1 MAKKMIVVIAGILAI
16 FCFFESRTFGKI
28 AQNDGE
34 TCFHKIKKGET
45 LWKLFGKNWKIV
57 AAINKISPD
66 RLKPKAFLIIP
77 CQWEKL
83 DDYFPLPKDFPKED
97 FPKENPNA
105 KSRFVLIDLQQ
116 QAFGAYENG
125 KLAFWGPIS
134 SGRRKFETPE
144 GNFKILQKD
153 KKRISKSYPKPNGGT
168 PMPYALKFYGDYWI
182 HAGPLPGKPDSHG
195 CVRLMEE
202 DARKLF
208 QWVAVKTPVKI
219 I

>member
-1 MAKKMIVVIAGILAI
+1 MAKKTIVVIAGILAI

-34 TCFHKIKKGET
+34 TCFHK
-45 LWKLFGKNWKIV
+45 
-57 AAINKISPD
+57 
-66 RLKPKAFLIIP
+66 IP

-144 GNFKILQKD
+144 GNFKILQKAIQN
-153 KKRISKSYPKPNGGT
+153 R
-168 PMPYALKFYGDYWI
+168 
-182 HAGPLPGKPDSHG
+182 
-195 CVRLMEE
+195 MEE
-202 DARKLF
+202 LQCRTPLNFTATIGFMPDRFRESRILT
-208 QWVAVKTPVKI
+208 VASDLWKKTPENFSNGS
-219 I
+219 

>member
-1 MAKKMIVVIAGILAI
+1 MAKKTIVVIAGILAI

-34 TCFHKIKKGET
+34 TCFHK
-45 LWKLFGKNWKIV
+45 
-57 AAINKISPD
+57 
-66 RLKPKAFLIIP
+66 IP